1 MPIKPTLEQLHA
13 VSEELGLDLGQE
25 ELALFNDLL
34 KPTFRTYDRLNA
46 LPDYLPE
53 VRYPRTP
60 GHRPSPAENQHN
72 AWYVLSPVRGAP
84 AGALVG
90 KTVALKD
97 TICLAGVPMMN
108 GSTTLEGYIP
118 DVDAT
123 VVVRVLDAGGVI
135 LGKTNCEHFCLS
147 AGSHTN
153 PTGPTHN
160 PYRRD
165 HTSGGSSS
173 GSAVVVACG
182 EADMAL
188 GGDQGGSIRVPAAFC
203 GIVGMKPTHGL
214 APYTGI
220 MPIEMSLDHTG
231 PMTRTVADNALLL
244 EVIAGPDGLDPRQ
257 DAVSRPVDYL
267 AALGLGAQGLRIGVL
282 REGFG
287 HPEANAGVEAKV
299 RASAA
304 LLTRLGA
311 IVEDVSVPMHAL
323 GPSLWLS
330 IAAEGAT
337 EALMKGNVF
346 GSGWRGLYVTSLRR
360 AHAGWRA
367 RPHELS
373 DSLKLLM
380 LLGQYFSK
388 HHSGRFY
395 AKAQNISRAL
405 RAAYDEQLSRI
416 DVLLMP
422 TTPVT
427 APPIPPQDAPRALSI
442 FRALGVL
449 NNTSPFNVTGHPAI
463 SVPCGM
469 SDGLPV
475 GMMLVAKHHDEA
487 TLYRAAAAFEAAL
500 EWPKL

>member
-1 MPIKPTLEQLHA
+1 
-13 VSEELGLDLGQE
+13 
-25 ELALFNDLL
+25 
-34 KPTFRTYDRLNA
+34 
-46 LPDYLPE
+46 
-53 VRYPRTP
+53 
-60 GHRPSPAENQHN
+60 
-72 AWYVLSPVRGAP
+72 
-84 AGALVG
+84 
-90 KTVALKD
+90 
-97 TICLAGVPMMN
+97 
-108 GSTTLEGYIP
+108 
-118 DVDAT
+118 
-123 VVVRVLDAGGVI
+123 
-135 LGKTNCEHFCLS
+135 
-147 AGSHTN
+147 
-153 PTGPTHN
+153 
-160 PYRRD
+160 
-165 HTSGGSSS
+165 
-173 GSAVVVACG
+173 
-182 EADMAL
+182 
-188 GGDQGGSIRVPAAFC
+188 
-203 GIVGMKPTHGL
+203 
-214 APYTGI
+214 
-220 MPIEMSLDHTG
+220 
-231 PMTRTVADNALLL
+231 
-244 EVIAGPDGLDPRQ
+244 VIAGPDGLDPRQ

-405 RAAYDEQLSRI
+405 RAADADDAGHRPADPAAGCAPSAQHLPGAGGSQQHLAVQRDWPSGDLRTLRDERRPAGRHDARGQTSR
-416 DVLLMP
+416 
-422 TTPVT
+422 
-427 APPIPPQDAPRALSI
+427 
-442 FRALGVL
+442 
-449 NNTSPFNVTGHPAI
+449 
-463 SVPCGM
+463 
-469 SDGLPV
+469 
-475 GMMLVAKHHDEA
+475 
-487 TLYRAAAAFEAAL
+487 
-500 EWPKL
+500 